1 MREVASRSCNQIR
14 ECIKDGGCRR
24 MSAGE
29 MSAGEV
35 ALTIV
40 VHGVYSLVVVYHLP
54 QLLY

>member
-1 MREVASRSCNQIR
+1 
-14 ECIKDGGCRR
+14 

-40 VHGVYSLVVVYHLP
+40 VHGLYGLIVVYHLP

>member
-1 MREVASRSCNQIR
+1 
-14 ECIKDGGCRR
+14 

-29 MSAGEV
+29 MGAGEV

-40 VHGVYSLVVVYHLP
+40 VHGLYSLIVVYHLP